1 MSFENENDRTLYSE
15 YYLPKAEIKSYN
27 VKIDGKNFFDQP
39 VNNDTKTYENIR
51 EIATS
56 QGNDYTTGCLLDY
69 PYFRENYKKNAIDL
83 SKQQALDSDPRAI

>member
-27 VKIDGKNFFDQP
+27 VKIDDKNFFDEP

-56 QGNDYTTGCLLDY
+56 QGNDYTTGCLLDC

>member
-83 SKQQALDSDPRAI
+83 SKQQAFDSDPRAI